1 MHLINNKPIK
11 IHNTMK
17 NIKNYILPALASA
30 MFFTAC
36 NEQAA
41 APSQADIDA
50 QVEAKIKST
59 TEQWKA
65 DCDKRIMDA
74 AQLKKDSILVK
85 MGKQAA
91 PAPAAPQKPKT
102 NTPPKN
108 NTGGVKTP
116 PPPPPPPPPAPA
128 PEKPK
133 GLKSLSDQAKETET
147 KGLKSLS
154 DQSKNEQKGD
164 NSKGG
169 LKALQDKK

>member
-1 MHLINNKPIK
+1 
-11 IHNTMK
+11 MK
-17 NIKNYILPALASA
+17 NIKNYILPAIASA

-36 NEQAA
+36 NEQAT
-41 APSQADIDA
+41 APSQAEIDA

-65 DCDKRIMDA
+65 DCDKKIMDA

-85 MGKQAA
+85 MGNQT
-91 PAPAAPQKPKT
+91 PAPVTPAKPKT
-102 NTPPKN
+102 ATPPKN

-116 PPPPPPPPPAPA
+116 PPPPPPPPPTPA

-154 DQSKNEQKGD
+154 DQSKNEQKGE
-164 NSKGG
+164 NNRGG
-169 LKALQDKK
+169 LKSLQDKK